1 LLGILGALV
10 LAVAG
15 PASAVSVTPQSST
28 VGEGPQANRP
38 PKASFTWLNNA
49 SYILTM
55 RAAAVEH
62 YADIPRYLPGG
73 FGYSQVDLAHDV
85 GGLQGKCESRG
96 AGYYLGE
103 EVEEGVLGAG
113 AAPPDAG
120 DVSGG
125 YKNPT
130 LSRTVTPNLDPS
142 GAPLSE
148 PGVRNYLP
156 PGQVLLPIPHNG
168 AGPNWQA
175 TCTKDTQGQAQGFTF
190 DGGGYKVAGSV
201 TSAEVDKS
209 TGVYTGTSRSI
220 IQGLEGAGELD
231 TISSLMQVT
240 NQPNKQPTTTYR
252 ISFFNSKAGGTT
264 LAQNGFTVSGT
275 DVPAA
280 QLVEQF
286 NSQSKTVSAAL
297 EAIGPLGLEL
307 LAPRVGT
314 STDGNRTEIV
324 APVIQGTAGSHLRDG
339 TAGQE
344 AGLRFGSTA
353 FTGIYG
359 Y

>member
-1 LLGILGALV
+1 LVATIGALV
-10 LAVAG
+10 LANAV

-28 VGEGPQANRP
+28 E
-38 PKASFTWLNNA
+38 ASFTWLKDA

-85 GGLQGKCESRG
+85 GGLKGRCESRG

-130 LSRTVTPNLDPS
+130 LSRAVSPNLDPS

-168 AGPNWQA
+168 NGANWQA
-175 TCTKDTQGQAQGFTF
+175 TCANDTQGQAQGFTF

-201 TSAEVDKS
+201 TSVALDKS

-240 NQPNKQPTTTYR
+240 NRPNKQPTITYR

-264 LAQNGFTVSGT
+264 LARSGFTVSGT

-307 LAPRVGT
+307 LAPRVGN
-314 STDGNRTEIV
+314 STDGNRMEIV

-344 AGLRFGSTA
+344 SGLRFGSTA